1 MKYDL
6 PRLIAQRTKRRQFT
20 FGTPDPLKRDQDAL
34 LRIYLRVIRHWEGA
48 RGRLV
53 EAYGRELENAPYMDH
68 KAPLGTVY
76 DTIDDLQAEIDREA
90 GWFQSVFLSLEV
102 QITAWTGSIEAWHRS
117 KWRGSILSASGVDVD
132 TMLYAGDVQQ
142 TVLASIRGQ
151 LELIRDVNDQQRARM
166 AEAIFRGLNQRMPA
180 REVAKELQA
189 ITAFGRK
196 RSLLIASVELQKI
209 ATALDRERQAEAGLK
224 SFKWF
229 HSKKKH
235 PRNWHVARNGKI
247 YDWKTRKQVGGD
259 EVIPADDM
267 AGIPIRCG
275 CRAAGYLE
283 IEGVDDDGNP
293 I

>member
-1 MKYDL
+1 MKFDL
-6 PRLIAQRTKRRQFT
+6 ARLIAQRTKRRQFT

-48 RGRLV
+48 RGRLI
-53 EAYGRELENAPYMDH
+53 EAYGRELGNVLMRDS
-68 KAPLGTVY
+68 V
-76 DTIDDLQAEIDREA
+76 DDMQAEIDREA
-90 GWFQSVFLSLEV
+90 GWFQSAFLSLEV
-102 QITAWTGSIEAWHRS
+102 QITAWTASVEAWHRS

-151 LELIRDVNDQQRARM
+151 LNLIADVNEQQKSRM

-196 RSLLIASVELQKI
+196 RSLLIASQELQKI